1 MEQNPQRVFQ
11 ILGTNVIIFPP
22 TIVTN
27 SNNDVMEQSFQ
38 ENNEIIKP
46 LQHDF
51 KENLELLNESWYIG
65 DNRGR
70 IKEIRNIYNPKTHKY
85 ITIEDRLIKE

>member
-38 ENNEIIKP
+38 ENNEII
-46 LQHDF
+46 QI
-51 KENLELLNESWYIG
+51 LNI
-65 DNRGR
+65 RLF
-70 IKEIRNIYNPKTHKY
+70 IKEVNR
-85 ITIEDRLIKE
+85 